1 MREGAITHRDS
12 LGNSG
17 RTGAGDVQVMRRAR
31 ACATPNTIWKTN
43 RRVFSRRGLNPTGP
57 GGPPGWAAKPFPKA
71 ERSGRF
77 VTLASGFANE
87 DEALPIRAA
96 ARVLDA
102 TLKPRDHVKL
112 ALDPARHAYLVPA
125 VGTIDVNGVRV
136 NVRDGAAICGESDI
150 EVVGLRDS
158 GVVVIETV

>member
-1 MREGAITHRDS
+1 
-12 LGNSG
+12 
-17 RTGAGDVQVMRRAR
+17 
-31 ACATPNTIWKTN
+31 
-43 RRVFSRRGLNPTGP
+43 
-57 GGPPGWAAKPFPKA
+57 
-71 ERSGRF
+71 
-77 VTLASGFANE
+77 
-87 DEALPIRAA
+87 
-96 ARVLDA
+96 VLDA